1 MENKGRRRTMGAR
14 GGGER
19 VGKERGKKKNIV
31 ARSRYQGYGQDQFQ
45 INKKI
50 MKKKKDNWRSNKKLY
65 KKSGRFRKMVGKTEM
80 RYCER
85 KDDKL

>member
-1 MENKGRRRTMGAR
+1 M
-14 GGGER
+14 
-19 VGKERGKKKNIV
+19 GKERGKKKNIV

-65 KKSGRFRKMVGKTEM
+65 IKRVEGSGRWL
-80 RYCER
+80 ER
-85 KDDKL
+85 QK